1 MMLVTLHYLTYST
14 YFGFQTSQIVDIV
27 IFFLKTALNF
37 KEQNDR
43 HKWKGGEFT
52 DLAILLKKIDRCR
65 RQTKGKKETRLI

>member
-43 HKWKGGEFT
+43 H
-52 DLAILLKKIDRCR
+52 
-65 RQTKGKKETRLI
+65 